1 MADFY
6 WSGLRTGVTSG
17 TGGNAIGV
25 TGYQWHN
32 KDNWFIKVLGTT
44 SGYTQGSSGGL
55 GYYFEGATR
64 APRGRDSVFFTLL
77 PDAED
82 IGLAGGPWP
91 KTPCLYGGF
100 CGGFP
105 AGISYGSI
113 AGGSAQVGWPNQGG
127 HTGMWEGTTA
137 TNAGDLHGE
146 LRELV
151 ISETYGGKFS
161 YETSKEFHANG
172 TPIEVARRKEVQI
185 PAESFSWP
193 LGGMSIAAPLSK
205 AIGTVVDKFMSNGY
219 FATDGPSA
227 GQYHSGP
234 SKTESN
240 GTTGPGFVPKLV
252 IKAESVF
259 DSSRNVVT
267 LWDSYVRNYYCVGSG
282 RTQFYNGVVEVWT
295 DERNFSG
302 PNGSSLHETRSR
314 RFFDLGIQ
322 EGPQLNTTQFIGS
335 GVGQVFKVL
344 GRTGPHNLTVQ
355 ASGDIPHFIY
365 APRVRNAQDT
375 DRSGAGHVAR
385 HKVSGN
391 IDKLDAYPQSV
402 HTQSFDD
409 FPSFGLGGRRDK
421 KDIFVNGN
429 YPLELGSQLSFLV
442 WNRHDLHNDERVVRH
457 GPYTIGELTLHD
469 FNPYY
474 DVRIENTGGN
484 VYPANPDEPPF
495 LPNDFITRSGYW
507 TNHFKFGAGATV
519 NDFKID
525 GGNSTIAT
533 DAFAG
538 ATRDYQEAISVLDGH
553 ITGKGRLFAFKP
565 DELTWQGFQL
575 GASISANNPEEG
587 MEILD
592 KEARIYPAP
601 GHYIMTQYVDGQGGN
616 SASERMASQ
625 SFRTGKIKPEDI
637 TGKGKV

>member
-17 TGGNAIGV
+17 TGGAGVGV

-44 SGYTQGSSGGL
+44 SGYTQGASGGL
-55 GYYFEGATR
+55 GFYFEGATR
-64 APRGRDSVFFTLL
+64 APRGRDSVYFTLL

-105 AGISYGSI
+105 AGISYGS
-113 AGGSAQVGWPNQGG
+113 ALGNSAQAGWPNPGG
-127 HTGMWEGTTA
+127 NTGMWEGTS
-137 TNAGDLHGE
+137 GDEADMHGN
-146 LRELV
+146 LSELV
-151 ISETYGGKFS
+151 ITESYGGIFG
-161 YETSKEFHANG
+161 YEKGSGFQANDTSAQ
-172 TPIEVARRKEVQI
+172 EVQM

-193 LGGMSIAAPLSK
+193 LGGY
-205 AIGTVVDKFMSNGY
+205 TVVAPFGKAKGSVVNKFMSNGY

-227 GQYHSGP
+227 EQYHQGP
-234 SKTESN
+234 KQTQSN
-240 GTTGPGFVPKLV
+240 GTSGPGFIPKLV
-252 IKAESVF
+252 IKADSVF
-259 DSSRNVVT
+259 DSSRNAVT
-267 LWDSYVRNYYCVGSG
+267 LWDSYVRNYYCVGTS
-282 RTQFYNGVVEVWT
+282 RVAFYNGNVEVWT
-295 DERNFSG
+295 DERSFFG
-302 PNGSSLHETRSR
+302 PNGSSVHATRNR
-314 RFFDLGIQ
+314 GPAIN
-322 EGPQLNTTQFIGS
+322 EGPQMNTTNFIGS

-375 DRSGAGHVAR
+375 DRSGDGHVAR

-391 IDKLDAYPQSV
+391 IDKLDVYPQSS
-402 HTQSFDD
+402 HLQDWLD
-409 FPSFGLGGRRDK
+409 FPSYGLGRRYPDFTFGARGV
-421 KDIFVNGN
+421 FVNGN
-429 YPLELGSQLSFLV
+429 YPLELGSQLSFIN
-442 WNRHDLHNDERVVRH
+442 WNRSDLHNDERVNRH
-457 GPYTIGELTLHD
+457 GPYTVDELTLHD
-469 FNPYY
+469 YNPYY
-474 DVRIENTGGN
+474 DVEIGDTGGQ
-484 VYPANPDEPPF
+484 VYPSNREEPPF
-495 LPNDFITRSGYW
+495 LPNDFISRAGWW

-525 GGNSTIAT
+525 GGVSTIAT

-538 ATRDYQEAISVLDGH
+538 ATREYQEAVSVLDGH
-553 ITGKGRLFAFKP
+553 ITGKGRLFGFKP
-565 DELTWQGFQL
+565 DDLQWQGFQL

-616 SASERMASQ
+616 SASERMASL
-625 SFRTGKIKPEDI
+625 SFRTGKVTPEDI
-637 TGKGKV
+637 TGKGKI

>member
-17 TGGNAIGV
+17 TGGDGVGV

-64 APRGRDSVFFTLL
+64 APRGRDSVYFTLL

-105 AGISYGSI
+105 AGISYGS
-113 AGGSAQVGWPNQGG
+113 ALGNSAQAGWPNPGG
-127 HTGMWEGTTA
+127 NTGMWEGTS
-137 TNAGDLHGE
+137 GDEADMHGN
-146 LRELV
+146 LSELV
-151 ISETYGGKFS
+151 ISETYGGKFG
-161 YETSKEFHANG
+161 YETGAQFNANVPA
-172 TPIEVARRKEVQI
+172 TRRQEAQM

-193 LGGMSIAAPLSK
+193 LGGH
-205 AIGTVVDKFMSNGY
+205 TVVAPFGKAQGSAVDRFMSNGY

-227 GQYHSGP
+227 EQYHSGP
-234 SKTESN
+234 KKTQSN
-240 GTTGPGFVPKLV
+240 GTSGPGFIPKLV
-252 IKAESVF
+252 IKADSVF

-295 DERNFSG
+295 DERNFFGS
-302 PNGSSLHETRSR
+302 NGSSLHASR
-314 RFFDLGIQ
+314 NRGPGIN
-322 EGPQLNTTQFIGS
+322 EGPQFNTTHFIG
-335 GVGQVFKVL
+335 GGIGQVFKVL

-355 ASGDIPHFIY
+355 ASGDVPHFIY
-365 APRVRNAQDT
+365 APKVRNAQES

-409 FPSFGLGGRRDK
+409 FPSFGLGGRSDGE
-421 KDIFVNGN
+421 DIFVNGN
-429 YPLELGSQLSFLV
+429 YPLELGSQLSFIN
-442 WNRHDLHNDERVVRH
+442 WNRSDLHNDERVVRH

-469 FNPYY
+469 FNPFYN
-474 DVRIENTGGN
+474 VKTENTGGN
-484 VYPANPDEPPF
+484 VYPAQDDEPPF
-495 LPNDFITRSGYW
+495 LPNDFISRAGWW

-525 GGNSTIAT
+525 GGISTIAT

-625 SFRTGKIKPEDI
+625 SFRTGKVTPEDI